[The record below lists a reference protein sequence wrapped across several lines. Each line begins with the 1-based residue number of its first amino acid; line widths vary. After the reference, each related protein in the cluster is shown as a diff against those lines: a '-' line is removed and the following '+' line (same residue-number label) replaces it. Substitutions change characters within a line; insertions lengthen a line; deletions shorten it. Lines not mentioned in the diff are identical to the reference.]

1 MANLRKE
8 SEDIL
13 ADPMY
18 GLCKDQIPNKT
29 EAAAPAKLPAQWEL
43 LPPSWEI
50 LCQQRLLASARAAA
64 QLRPKS
70 QGKVSPR
77 LRRGHHHILE
87 LLSYA
92 RDPNL
97 GQLTHSGI
105 SHQPTTCTLRLLREF

>member
-18 GLCKDQIPNKT
+18 GLCKDQIPNRKKLLLL
-29 EAAAPAKLPAQWEL
+29 PKLPAQWEL
-43 LPPSWEI
+43 FLTLLEEI
-50 LCQQRLLASARAAA
+50 SCQQRLLASARSVL

-70 QGKVSPR
+70 QGKVYPR

-87 LLSYA
+87 LLSYT

-97 GQLTHSGI
+97 SPGHWQSRFPR
-105 SHQPTTCTLRLLREF
+105 HQ

>member
-29 EAAAPAKLPAQWEL
+29 KLLLLPKLPAQWEL
-43 LPPSWEI
+43 FPTLLEEI

-64 QLRPKS
+64 PVEAKIPGES
-70 QGKVSPR
+70 VSKAEERSPP
-77 LRRGHHHILE
+77 
-87 LLSYA
+87 Y
-92 RDPNL
+92 
-97 GQLTHSGI
+97 SGTPDLHKGPQ
-105 SHQPTTCTLRLLREF
+105 S

>member
-18 GLCKDQIPNKT
+18 GLCKDQIPNRKKLLLL
-29 EAAAPAKLPAQWEL
+29 PKLPAQWEL
-43 LPPSWEI
+43 FPTLLEEI
-50 LCQQRLLASARAAA
+50 LCQLRLLASARAAA
-64 QLRPKS
+64 PAEAKS
-70 QGKVSPR
+70 QGKVYPR

-87 LLSYA
+87 LLSYT

-97 GQLTHSGI
+97 SPGHWQSRCPR
-105 SHQPTTCTLRLLREF
+105 HQ